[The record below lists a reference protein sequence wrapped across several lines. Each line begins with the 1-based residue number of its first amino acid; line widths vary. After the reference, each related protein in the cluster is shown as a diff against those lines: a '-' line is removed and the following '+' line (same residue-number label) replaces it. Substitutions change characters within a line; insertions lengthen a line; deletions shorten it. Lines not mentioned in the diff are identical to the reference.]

1 MKIYQAHFEDN
12 TFGDVRASIEEARKD
27 LEEAG
32 LDSSQLVKT
41 TSGLW
46 YTSIENDQFYGISE
60 IRV

>member
-1 MKIYQAHFEDN
+1 MKFYQAHFEDN
-12 TFGDVRASIEEARKD
+12 TFGEVRASLEEASKD

-41 TSGLW
+41 TRGLW
-46 YTSIENDQFYGISE
+46 YTSIENDQFYGIAE

>member
-1 MKIYQAHFEDN
+1 MKFYQAHFEDN
-12 TFGDVRASIEEARKD
+12 TFGDVRAS

-41 TSGLW
+41 TRGLW
-46 YTSIENDQFYGISE
+46 YTSIENDQFYGIAE

>member
-1 MKIYQAHFEDN
+1 MKFYQAHFEDN
-12 TFGDVRASIEEARKD
+12 TFGEVRASLEEARKD

-46 YTSIENDQFYGISE
+46 YTDFYGIAE